1 MDSYQPPSVNRA
13 ICTIGCICCARLIAH
28 NETCI
33 CWKPVSSTT
42 VSTQTDPGIS
52 YGYTS
57 NSYFTRGNAAHS
69 MLHASISS
77 ATLYSIRAVRSLS
90 TVSENRHAT
99 IGILR
104 EMFPEISS
112 SPRTNRKLHSAI
124 RRANDNKQYYR
135 NLKNQLP
142 CPVNEEAS
150 EDLITYNRAESEELD
165 HIEEMQ
171 HVPTESTNIEV
182 VVADIHHVAPVT
194 NNRIESEDQLEE
206 IQHVQPTSNNR
217 QVVVAEIHHVA
228 PSEITSLDTVTPQNT
243 GPSSEEAV
251 QSSPSPN
258 EITVEVQQQDSS
270 HCETEADLSF
280 SSDDELNKKLIYYCQ
295 HY

>member
-1 MDSYQPPSVNRA
+1 
-13 ICTIGCICCARLIAH
+13 
-28 NETCI
+28 
-33 CWKPVSSTT
+33 
-42 VSTQTDPGIS
+42 
-52 YGYTS
+52 
-57 NSYFTRGNAAHS
+57 
-69 MLHASISS
+69 
-77 ATLYSIRAVRSLS
+77 
-90 TVSENRHAT
+90 
-99 IGILR
+99 
-104 EMFPEISS
+104 MFPEISS

-124 RRANDNKQYYR
+124 RRSNDNKQYYR
-135 NLKNQLP
+135 NLKARAQQQGKTVREMLNRNRRNQLP

-150 EDLITYNRAESEELD
+150 EDLITYNRAESEDLD

-217 QVVVAEIHHVA
+217 QVVVAEIHHVT

-243 GPSSEEAV
+243 DTSSEEAV